1 MSVCEMSVE
10 LTVLNDL
17 AIIQIEFSS
26 LEVLNRD
33 WHGLVRRRRRG
44 DAAECQR
51 RYRQDWNDLFGILA
65 DVSLLQGTG

>member
-10 LTVLNDL
+10 LTVLYDL

-26 LEVLNRD
+26 LEDLNRD
-33 WHGLVRRRRRG
+33 WHGLVRRLRRG

-51 RYRQDWNDLFGILA
+51 RYRQDWNDWFGVLA